1 MKTGPFVLSD
11 RESQSGSLLGFPITH
26 LSHYDLG
33 HLSSRYIGG
42 CWPADPEQVA
52 GGKNDY
58 GVLHTACLNTSV
70 SDIHCKCVEIFLVIL
85 RGRALTVL
93 GG

>member
-1 MKTGPFVLSD
+1 MSIGFSICPIRVACIEENTARNENWTFFFFFLSD
-11 RESQSGSLLGFPITH
+11 RESQSGSLCGFPITH

-52 GGKNDY
+52 GGKN
-58 GVLHTACLNTSV
+58 GCGILHTA
-70 SDIHCKCVEIFLVIL
+70 
-85 RGRALTVL
+85 
-93 GG
+93 